1 MKVKN
6 SKNQIFNAE
15 LIINNNSGEKFYKIS
30 SKHYDD
36 VITEKEFKRFYK
48 VAESKT
54 INYYNELNTLKD
66 KVLERIGKI
75 NEELNYVEIRLNGID
90 KKSEEGM
97 KLQQTIDRYENDKKY
112 YSDILE
118 VIKDKLV
125 DFQAIQSRVNLERE
139 IDLSELYSQL
149 GIDLNQLQSRFKNQD
164 QDVELITNDNQDQQ
178 EKVKEEIQETSIGEN
193 NQ

>member
-15 LIINNNSGEKFYKIS
+15 VIIDNNSGNKFYRIAS
-30 SKHYDD
+30 NHYDD
-36 VITEKEFKRFYK
+36 IISEKEFKQFYK

-75 NEELNYVEIRLNGID
+75 NEQLNYTEVRLNGID
-90 KKSEEGM
+90 KKSQEGI
-97 KLQQTIDRYENDKKY
+97 KLQQTLDRYENDKKY
-112 YSDILE
+112 YSDILD

-149 GIDLNQLQSRFKNQD
+149 GIDLNQLQNRFKNNQD
-164 QDVELITNDNQDQQ
+164 SNVELMP
-178 EKVKEEIQETSIGEN
+178 EEN
-193 NQ
+193 NQNNIEENSIEEQNQQ

>member
-6 SKNQIFNAE
+6 SRNQIFNAE
-15 LIINNNSGEKFYKIS
+15 VIIDNNSGNKFYRIA
-30 SKHYDD
+30 SKHYDN
-36 VITEKEFKRFYK
+36 IISEKEFKQFYK

-75 NEELNYVEIRLNGID
+75 NEQLNYTEVRLNSID
-90 KKSEEGM
+90 KKSQEGM
-97 KLQQTIDRYENDKKY
+97 KLQQTLDRYENDKKY
-112 YSDILE
+112 YSDILD

-149 GIDLNQLQSRFKNQD
+149 GIDLNQLQNRFKNNQD
-164 QDVELITNDNQDQQ
+164 SNVELIP
-178 EKVKEEIQETSIGEN
+178 EEN
-193 NQ
+193 NQNNIEENSIEEQNQQ

>member
-36 VITEKEFKRFYK
+36 IITEKEFKQFYK
-48 VAESKT
+48 TAESKT
-54 INYYNELNTLKD
+54 INYYNELNTLKN

-75 NEELNYVEIRLNGID
+75 NEQLNYTEIRLNGID

-112 YSDILE
+112 FNDILE

-149 GIDLNQLQSRFKNQD
+149 GIDLSQLQSRFKNQN
-164 QDVELITNDNQDQQ
+164 QDVELINQDQQ
-178 EKVKEEIQETSIGEN
+178 EKVKEEIQETSIDKNN